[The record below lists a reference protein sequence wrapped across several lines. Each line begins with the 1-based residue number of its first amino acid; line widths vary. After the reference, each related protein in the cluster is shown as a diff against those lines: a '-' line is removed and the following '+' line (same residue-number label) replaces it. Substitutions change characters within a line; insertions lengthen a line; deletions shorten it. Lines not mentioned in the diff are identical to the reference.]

1 MKFFNRYTILTFMA
15 AIFMTGCTE
24 DITDPLH
31 PKDPEPPVKEDPSK
45 PDNPDESTPL
55 WITDA
60 LTESMWYSTGTLRTT
75 SAVMQSFDINFS
87 TNKIYYSQLNNNYR
101 LYISWSGK
109 NSTKHEGCMTLN
121 YFGHGSNFTL
131 EDTGSGYIWI
141 GNYASKNTSGEYW
154 GDQVVSRVPIKDG
167 ATVNPW
173 DCTDNYYFDET
184 NLSVAVDFENDRLTI
199 LGISTGRIRTYKLSE
214 LRALPIESVT
224 LKPLTYGGD
233 KAPDAETTVTHTI
246 QARDCRKATPI
257 GDFSIQRWNGV
268 SWQGFDVCGDLIY
281 QMQGNGNNND
291 GKTASTGWLLVY
303 KLDGTIVLDRTPI
316 KAIEDLTKLKQWG
329 ITDTGYMEPEGV
341 KVRGGNLYIG
351 FASKGS
357 KDERRGTIFKYSLN
371 AMK

>member
-1 MKFFNRYTILTFMA
+1 
-15 AIFMTGCTE
+15 
-24 DITDPLH
+24 
-31 PKDPEPPVKEDPSK
+31 
-45 PDNPDESTPL
+45 
-55 WITDA
+55 
-60 LTESMWYSTGTLRTT
+60 
-75 SAVMQSFDINFS
+75 
-87 TNKIYYSQLNNNYR
+87 
-101 LYISWSGK
+101 
-109 NSTKHEGCMTLN
+109 MTLN